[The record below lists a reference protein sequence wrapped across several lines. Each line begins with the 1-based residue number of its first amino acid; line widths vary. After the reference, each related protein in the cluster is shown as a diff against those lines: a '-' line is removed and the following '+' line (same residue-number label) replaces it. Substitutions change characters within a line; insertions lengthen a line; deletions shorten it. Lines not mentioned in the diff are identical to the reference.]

1 MHLCYT
7 QSCENRFERHAAT
20 DDYGESMQPNPY
32 KNRSIFA
39 FLLFSAWLIS
49 FPYEGKVLYALLDR
63 AGAAGEVWVI
73 SAIAAHLLGLL
84 TCMTL
89 VRSMKGARRMLL
101 LADGICLIG
110 TLLCFSPSAALLK
123 SVLLVISFF
132 AGFFM
137 SAWGWFFRAYTPS
150 GSRMDTAA
158 KALAASS
165 AIMIAVNLCVG
176 YLPFWVSLGLCS
188 LLLVGVLLF
197 VAKTDPITI
206 PCPPTSATHSEPISY
221 YKPFF
226 TLCLFIF
233 VITINSGLM
242 FQVVSPAFGN
252 LGLVSDLYWAV
263 PYIAAILLIRRY
275 AKKVNQA
282 YVLYLAIAMI
292 GFSFIAFAALGRS
305 IWNYLFVNTLLL
317 GACGVY
323 DLFWW
328 SMLGELLDFDKN
340 PARLLGLG
348 LGANVAG
355 VLAGKLIGMFPA
367 FSSSEIAPA
376 LIGLTVVCLALV
388 LLPPL
393 HRQLSRTLQNNT
405 FLVSLATLPPQQQK
419 AAFSRVGNIAGLSER
434 ENEIAVLLIKGY
446 PYKLIATRLYISE
459 STVKTHVQSIYNKLC
474 IHNRTELIERFS
486 SDEAQDGSQPG

>member
-1 MHLCYT
+1 
-7 QSCENRFERHAAT
+7 
-20 DDYGESMQPNPY
+20 MQPDQSR
-32 KNRSIFA
+32 NRSILA

-63 AGAAGEVWVI
+63 AGVASEAWVVF
-73 SAIAAHLLGLL
+73 AIVAHLLGLIA
-84 TCMTL
+84 CMAF
-89 VRSMKGARRMLL
+89 VRSLADARRMLL
-101 LADGICLIG
+101 LAGSVCLAG
-110 TLLCFSPSAALLK
+110 TLLCFFPGAMLLKGALLI
-123 SVLLVISFF
+123 VSFS
-132 AGFFM
+132 AGLFM
-137 SAWGWFFRAYTPS
+137 SAWSWLFRAYTPP

-158 KALAASS
+158 KVLAASA

-176 YLPFWVSLGLCS
+176 YLPLWVSLGLC
-188 LLLVGVLLF
+188 LLLLAGALYF
-197 VAKTDPITI
+197 VAKTDPAAA
-206 PCPPTSATHSEPISY
+206 PYLPAAAAHSEPISY
-221 YKPFF
+221 LKPFF

-242 FQVVSPAFGN
+242 FQVISPAFGN

-275 AKKVNQA
+275 AKKINQA

-305 IWNYLFVNTLLL
+305 LWNYLFVNTLLL

-328 SMLGELLDFDKN
+328 SMLGELLEFDKN

-355 VLAGKLIGMFPA
+355 VLAGKLIGMLPV
-367 FSSSEIAPA
+367 FSSSETAPA
-376 LIGLTVVCLALV
+376 FIGLTVVCLALI

-393 HRQLSRTLQNNT
+393 HRQLSRTLENNT
-405 FLVSLATLPPQQQK
+405 FLFSLAALPPQQQK
-419 AAFSRVGNIAGLSER
+419 AAVSRVGNIAGLSER
-434 ENEIAVLLIKGY
+434 ENEIAMLLLKGY
-446 PYKLIATRLYISE
+446 PYKLIASRLYISE

-486 SDEAQDGSQPG
+486 GDETKDGPQSA